1 MTKEYLAEQKTKYQ
15 EKHDYFKKI
24 GFDALATDFQNVIDL
39 IKDMEKCVEKQTTQN
54 D

>member
-24 GFDALATDFQNVIDL
+24 GFDALAADFQRVVDL
-39 IKDMEKCVEKQTTQN
+39 IKDMEKCVEKQTTQG

>member
-24 GFDALATDFQNVIDL
+24 GFDVLATDFQNVIDL
-39 IKDMEKCVEKQTTQN
+39 IKDMEKHLKESTN